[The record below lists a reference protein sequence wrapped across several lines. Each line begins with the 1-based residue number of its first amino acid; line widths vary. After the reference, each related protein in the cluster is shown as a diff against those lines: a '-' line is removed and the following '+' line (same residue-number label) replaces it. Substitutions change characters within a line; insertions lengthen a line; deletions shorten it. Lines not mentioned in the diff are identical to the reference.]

1 MYRVLPCRGV
11 SSTRDSIPTLFQQE
25 PFVMT
30 KAQQSNKE
38 SKKQPNLNLKEKRA
52 KRKAKKDGKDAIP
65 GFHAQITR

>member
-1 MYRVLPCRGV
+1 
-11 SSTRDSIPTLFQQE
+11 
-25 PFVMT
+25 MT

-38 SKKQPNLNLKEKRA
+38 SKKQPSLNLKEKRA